1 MKKPKEELTF
11 TKHALARLEKRRLTQ
26 EMVKQVL
33 KHPERSEPDPVD
45 PELEQIWG
53 RVPALA
59 NRYLRVIVS
68 KESPRRVITAHLD
81 RLAEKRS

>member
-1 MKKPKEELTF
+1 MQKPKEDLQF
-11 TKHALARLEKRRLTQ
+11 TKHALARLEKRRLTK
-26 EMVKQVL
+26 EMVEQIL
-33 KHPERSEPDPVD
+33 QNPERRQPDSVD

-59 NRYLRVIVS
+59 NRWLRVIVS

-81 RLAEKRS
+81 RLAGKRS

>member
-1 MKKPKEELTF
+1 MKKANEKTLF
-11 TKHALARLEKRRLTQ
+11 TKHALARLEKRRLTK
-26 EMVKQVL
+26 EMVEEVL
-33 KHPERSEPDPVD
+33 IKPERRQPDSVD

-59 NRYLRVIVS
+59 NRWLRVIVS

-81 RLAEKRS
+81 RLAEKKI

>member
-1 MKKPKEELTF
+1 MKKTNEKPLF
-11 TKHALARLEKRRLTQ
+11 TKHALARMAKRRITE
-26 EMVKQVL
+26 EMVEEVL
-33 KHPERSEPDPVD
+33 TKPERREPDSVD

-59 NRYLRVIVS
+59 NRWLRVIVS

-81 RLAEKRS
+81 RLAEKRL